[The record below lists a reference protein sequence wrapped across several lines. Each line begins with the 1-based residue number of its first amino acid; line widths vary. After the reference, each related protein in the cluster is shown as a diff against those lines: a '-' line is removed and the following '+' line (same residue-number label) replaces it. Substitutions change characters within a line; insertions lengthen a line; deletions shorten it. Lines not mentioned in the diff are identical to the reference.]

1 MKNRLEQIGQEILC
15 GGLDDIQRS
24 GVKKC
29 KYFITFKKVEC
40 KVMIQNRCYYNTTY
54 QKENVVLHM

>member
-15 GGLDDIQRS
+15 EGLDDKQIS

-29 KYFITFKKVEC
+29 KYFITYKKIEC
-40 KVMIQNRCYYNTTY
+40 KVLIQNRCYFNTTFE
-54 QKENVVLHM
+54 KENVVLHK